1 MTMLSSQSTEQE
13 KKQFNVNAK
22 VNIEVCKNEQRLR
35 LKHTYTH
42 TTRKFIKRNDV
53 TDFAFLYF
61 TCAVVR
67 RVSFRLAWFFFR
79 ICTFCVELNEKNE
92 ALYSY
97 FHLRRKSFQ
106 SVAGKDQRRQKKINR
121 AITTWGVLVRARTKH
136 NFSFTLYSKRVCIVH
151 EMSSSLPL
159 TSSRFNRFVY
169 SGLCIF
175 ATMSVDENCGAK
187 ERKRRLKSSDTK
199 WIRWVRE
206 FKRIFFFFCS
216 FVFLCRNDV
225 GIEFQS
231 RQQRQA
237 VKWRAKCSSSW
248 LMGNMCCTLLCL
260 FRNRDI
266 IKMWRRTKKIGMKS
280 RKRVNCVNRALG
292 TSSTSATE
300 AKRTRTAKFVRCQ
313 EWKI

>member
-1 MTMLSSQSTEQE
+1 MFIVLVHQSLLLSRTTNIVYLNSDKGTTPNKTENLKEVNEEREKCTAKVGRVMTMLSSQSTEQE

-92 ALYSY
+92 ALYSC

-121 AITTWGVLVRARTKH
+121 AITT
-136 NFSFTLYSKRVCIVH
+136 
-151 EMSSSLPL
+151 
-159 TSSRFNRFVY
+159 
-169 SGLCIF
+169 
-175 ATMSVDENCGAK
+175 
-187 ERKRRLKSSDTK
+187 
-199 WIRWVRE
+199 
-206 FKRIFFFFCS
+206 
-216 FVFLCRNDV
+216 
-225 GIEFQS
+225 
-231 RQQRQA
+231 
-237 VKWRAKCSSSW
+237 
-248 LMGNMCCTLLCL
+248 
-260 FRNRDI
+260 
-266 IKMWRRTKKIGMKS
+266 
-280 RKRVNCVNRALG
+280 
-292 TSSTSATE
+292 
-300 AKRTRTAKFVRCQ
+300 
-313 EWKI
+313 